1 VNITAYRVYRGTT
14 SGGESLLTTGS
25 CSGLG
30 SVLTCTDTGLTN
42 GQTYFY
48 EVSAVNAI
56 GEGARSPEASATPS
70 GTSGPSC
77 TATAAPAHDG
87 YAGDYYVTVH
97 SNQPN
102 TTATASDATDTW
114 STKTNSTGYAKILLY
129 YTSAG
134 EKISVRVGP
143 ATCSTRA

>member
-1 VNITAYRVYRGTT
+1 VYRGTT
-14 SGGESLLTTGS
+14 SGGEALVTTGG

-42 GQTYFY
+42 GQTYYY
-48 EVSAVNAI
+48 EVSALNAI
-56 GEGARSPEASATPS
+56 GEGARSSEASATP
-70 GTSGPSC
+70 TSTSAPYC

-87 YAGDYYVTVH
+87 YAGDYDVTIH

-102 TTATASDATDTW
+102 TTATASDATDSW

-129 YTSAG
+129 FTSAG
-134 EKISVRVGP
+134 EKISVTVGP
-143 ATCSTRA
+143 ASCSTTA